1 MLALG
6 RSLLSNPK
14 LMLLDEMSLGLAPIL
29 INDLYKALR
38 EIRARGITIL
48 FVEQNVRRSL
58 VEADSA
64 YIMETGRIVL
74 SGRVDDLREE
84 AKVQKAYFGT

>member
-6 RSLLSNPK
+6 RSLMSNPK